1 MVNLAPVLKSVLFVF
16 LPMGVFTEPP
26 LLFFLKKVHGNGG
39 GSVRSNDS
47 YCRGSGAVVR
57 CDALLFFVGFEEI
70 AISVLVP
77 RVSLRNLVSVDRT
90 STPEDTEGASR
101 SGVQSFVA

>member
-1 MVNLAPVLKSVLFVF
+1 MLVMEGVASGRRLYSGVGPPSVCVL
-16 LPMGVFTEPP
+16 
-26 LLFFLKKVHGNGG
+26 
-39 GSVRSNDS
+39 RSQ
-47 YCRGSGAVVR
+47 
-57 CDALLFFVGFEEI
+57 LFFVGFEEI

-101 SGVQSFVA
+101 SGVQK